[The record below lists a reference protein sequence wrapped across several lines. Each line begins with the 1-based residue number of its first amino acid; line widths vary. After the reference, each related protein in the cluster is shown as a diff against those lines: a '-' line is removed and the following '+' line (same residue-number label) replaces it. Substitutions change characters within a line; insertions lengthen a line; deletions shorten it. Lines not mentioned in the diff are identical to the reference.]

1 MKRCG
6 ECAQLEDG
14 ICAKYRKPPPS
25 DEFAEKCRYFEQG
38 EVAIVKPERACADCE
53 RYDRDNLGEWCLFHS
68 AADCITFKPLPFI
81 QGESCPLT

>member
-25 DEFAEKCRYFEQG
+25 DEFAAKCRYFEQG
-38 EVAIVKPERACADCE
+38 EAAIVKPERVCADCE
-53 RYDRDNLGEWCLFHS
+53 RYDRDNLGEWCLF
-68 AADCITFKPLPFI
+68 AIEADCITFKPLPFI